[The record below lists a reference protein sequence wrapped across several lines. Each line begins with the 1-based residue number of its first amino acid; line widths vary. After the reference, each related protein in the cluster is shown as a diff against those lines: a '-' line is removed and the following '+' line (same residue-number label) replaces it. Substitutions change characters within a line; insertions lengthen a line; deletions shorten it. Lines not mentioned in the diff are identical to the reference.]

1 MNMLTARKTK
11 GYKGVGMEGPIA
23 TWYAKNTA
31 SALPEFRALAERIAG
46 ELDRG
51 DWVLEIAP
59 GPGYLAVEL
68 ARAGL
73 QASALDI
80 SRAFVRIT
88 AENAAKTGVAVDV
101 QLGDAATMPFET
113 DTFDFVVCRA
123 AFKNFSNPVG
133 ALKEMRRVLRPA
145 GRALII
151 DMRREASDGEIA
163 EEVAK
168 MRLGRVDAFITRGAL
183 RSLRR
188 RAYTAPDFVRMIG
201 EAGFSASAIA
211 PSPIGFEIR
220 LTK

>member
-73 QASALDI
+73 QVSALDI

-133 ALKEMRRVLRPA
+133 ALKEMHRVLRPA

-163 EEVAK
+163 DEVAK

>member
-73 QASALDI
+73 QVSALDI

-101 QLGDAATMPFET
+101 QLGDAAAMPFET